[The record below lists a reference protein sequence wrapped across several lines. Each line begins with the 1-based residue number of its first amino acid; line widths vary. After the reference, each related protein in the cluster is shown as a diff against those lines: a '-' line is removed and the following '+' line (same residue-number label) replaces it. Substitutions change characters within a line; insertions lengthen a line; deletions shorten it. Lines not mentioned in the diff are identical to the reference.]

1 MTISLART
9 APLHSAATFG
19 ALAYSTFLLLPL
31 WLPQTSYADEKS
43 NTPQT
48 RNRVTKPELTLKDSS
63 VTLYA
68 AGDIADC
75 RKTPPEQSMAA
86 RTADLVDAAL
96 TQDKNANA
104 LTLGDNTYPI
114 GKPEEFRECYDKTW
128 GKFKTRTLP
137 SPGNHDYGV
146 PMAAGYY
153 NYFDEL
159 AGTERRGYYQ
169 KKLGNWLILSLNSNI
184 KAQAMQAQL
193 QWLKNTLKEY
203 QGKCVLAFWHHPVV
217 SSGAHG
223 NQSVMQDAWTI
234 LADAKADLILSSH
247 DHHYE
252 RFTALNAQ
260 GLPDPKN
267 GIPSFVVGTGGA
279 NLTPLFLIKNGSA
292 FRQNEQHG
300 VLKLQLHT
308 STYQWEFVSST
319 HKVLDRG
326 QANCH

>member
-1 MTISLART
+1 MIISLVHPARR
-9 APLHSAATFG
+9 PSAMTVCT
-19 ALAYSTFLLLPL
+19 LAYSTFLLLALLLPL
-31 WLPQTSYADEKS
+31 ATNAEVKNTSL
-43 NTPQT
+43 QT
-48 RNRVTKPELTLKDSS
+48 RTRTAIPELTIKNSS

-75 RKTPPEQSMAA
+75 RKTPAEQSMAA
-86 RTADLVDAAL
+86 RTADLVEAGLA
-96 TQDKNANA
+96 QDKDAYA

-114 GKPEEFRECYDKTW
+114 GKPEEFRECYNKTW
-128 GKFKTRTLP
+128 GKFKHRTLP

-184 KAQAMQAQL
+184 KAQAMQTQL
-193 QWLKNTLKEY
+193 QWLRNTLKEY

-223 NQSVMQDAWTI
+223 NQGVMQDAWTI
-234 LADAKADLILSSH
+234 LAEAKADLILSSH

-279 NLTPLFLIKNGSA
+279 KLTPLFLIKNGSA
-292 FRQNEQHG
+292 IRQNDQYG
-300 VLKLQLHT
+300 VLKLQLHAN
-308 STYQWEFVSST
+308 TYQWEFLSST
-319 HKVLDRG
+319 HQVLDRG